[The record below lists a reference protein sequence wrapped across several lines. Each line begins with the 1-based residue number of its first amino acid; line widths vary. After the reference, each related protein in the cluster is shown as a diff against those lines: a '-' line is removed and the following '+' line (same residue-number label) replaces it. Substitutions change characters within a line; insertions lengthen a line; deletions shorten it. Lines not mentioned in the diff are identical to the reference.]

1 LRHDDVDL
9 QIDELGGESW
19 KLILLS
25 VSPPPDVDDVLLL
38 DVAEL
43 LQGLSQRS
51 RWQTVCRS
59 PAAGEERD
67 PPRLARL
74 LRAGGARCGRQAE
87 REAGDE
93 ERRLIICPGRSDG
106 QAERSVGQLGTDEP
120 ERSA

>member
-19 KLILLS
+19 KLILLG

-51 RWQTVCRS
+51 RWQTVRRS

-74 LRAGGARCGRQAE
+74 LPVVSGAAARPSARPAMK
-87 REAGDE
+87 
-93 ERRLIICPGRSDG
+93 ERRLIMDSPVPDVSCGDLRRS
-106 QAERSVGQLGTDEP
+106 P
-120 ERSA
+120 